1 MRIDYLF
8 DRPLPAHQTDSEQVL
23 QTVAG
28 LARAGHDITLVVP
41 VRAGTS
47 VDAGALRK
55 HYRVRGPFAVR
66 GVPLPR
72 PILEVTDLRKL
83 AFARAV
89 SAVGDTRAD
98 LLYTRNI
105 PVLLA
110 LARGDRPFAYET
122 YRPWFDQM
130 PWLGPPLRQAL
141 GAPSAV
147 GVVLHS
153 HYAAERYAALGLSR
167 ESLLVAHNGHD
178 PASFDAVPER
188 DVLRREL
195 GIAPGERVVTYT
207 GHVNFAKGV
216 DSIAALAR
224 RMPELRFLV
233 VGWDGKAGLATLVAR
248 RAPNLTLVPW
258 QPFERVA
265 WYLKA
270 SDVLLLPPKARGFRL
285 IGNTVLPIKLFQYLA
300 AGRPILAPDT
310 PDTRELLVDG
320 HNAQLFPEGRIDRAQ
335 AALVALFAD
344 PALAQRLV
352 SGARATVSAL
362 TWDARARK
370 LGEFLERR
378 LARLQS

>member
-1 MRIDYLF
+1 VRIDYLF
-8 DRPLPAHQTDSEQVL
+8 DRPLPANQTDSEQVL
-23 QTVAG
+23 QTVAS
-28 LARAGHDITLVVP
+28 LARAGHELTLVVP
-41 VRAGTS
+41 VAEGGAI
-47 VDAGALRK
+47 DAAALRA
-55 HYRVRGPFAVR
+55 HYRVQGALAVR

-72 PILEVTDLRKL
+72 TVLEITNLRKL

-89 SAVGDTRAD
+89 AAAETRAE

-110 LARGDRPFAYET
+110 LALGDRPFAYET
-122 YRPWFDQM
+122 YRPWFDQR
-130 PWLGPPLRQAL
+130 PGLGPVLRRAL
-141 GAPSAV
+141 SAPACV
-147 GVVLHS
+147 GTVLHS
-153 HYAAERYAALGLSR
+153 RYAAARYASLGLPD

-178 PASFDAVPER
+178 PAAFDAVPER
-188 DVLRREL
+188 DVVRRQL
-195 GIAPGERVVTYT
+195 GLGPSERVVTYT
-207 GHVNFAKGV
+207 GHVNFAKGI

-224 RMPELRFLV
+224 RAPELRFLV
-233 VGWDGKAGLATLVAR
+233 VGWDGKPGLATLVAR

-320 HNAQLFPEGRIDRAQ
+320 HNAQLFAEGRIDRAH
-335 AALVALFAD
+335 AALEALFAD
-344 PALAQRLV
+344 PALARRLAA
-352 SGARATVSAL
+352 GARATVSSL
-362 TWDARARK
+362 TWDARAQK

-378 LARLQS
+378 LAHR